1 MNISVL
7 GAGNGGTA
15 VAAEL
20 SMRGHEVSLIKTS
33 HAMHDDNYNYL
44 IEREGAVNLIEN
56 GNKVTAKINR
66 VTRDLSLLSESEIV
80 IIYIQSNYHEDLIT
94 RIKPYLCDG
103 QILLIN
109 PGYLSTAYV
118 LKHCKG
124 IDLTICEAQSSFVD
138 CRIIEPGTIR
148 IGFRNV
154 RNPLGIYPVSKT
166 EYSRSKLDQLGYP
179 FVYLPS
185 VVEAALHN
193 PNLIVHT
200 VGAIMSIPR
209 IEKTKG
215 DYCMYHEVFTPSVW
229 KILEALDKEKMDVME
244 KLGCQR
250 ISYVEACKYRNT
262 LNDKRDAKEVFFWY
276 ANMPT
281 RAKGPTVVDSRYIT
295 EDVPQGLVLLETL
308 GKKLRVKT
316 PTCTSLINL
325 ASSSLDRDFRL
336 EGRSIERLGSD
347 VLEDIINDRDNS
359 ISMVSEFELV
369 Q

>member
-20 SMRGHEVSLIKTS
+20 SLRGHNINLIKTS
-33 HAMHDDNYNYL
+33 HAMHDDNFDYL
-44 IEREGAVNLIEN
+44 IENN
-56 GNKVTAKINR
+56 GRVVIHEKGESVTAHIKN
-66 VTRDLSLLSESEIV
+66 VTRDLSVLSDSEIV
-80 IIYIQSNYHEDLIT
+80 IIYIQTNYHENLIK

-118 LKHCKG
+118 LKHCSD

-138 CRIIEPGTIR
+138 CRISRPGHIKV
-148 IGFRNV
+148 GFRNV
-154 RNPLGIYPVSKT
+154 RNPIGIYPAGRTEESK
-166 EYSRSKLDQLGYP
+166 EILNELGYP
-179 FVYLPS
+179 LVYLPS
-185 VVEAALHN
+185 VIEAALHN

-229 KILEALDKEKMDVME
+229 RILEALDGEKMNVME
-244 KLGCQR
+244 KLGSKR

-262 LNDKRDAKEVFFWY
+262 LDDARDAKEVFFWY
-276 ANMPT
+276 AKMPT
-281 RAKGPTVVDSRYIT
+281 RAKGPIKVDSRYIS

-308 GKKLRVKT
+308 GIKLKVKT
-316 PTCTSLINL
+316 PVCTGLINIATAAL
-325 ASSSLDRDFRL
+325 GRELRL
-336 EGRSIERLGSD
+336 EGRTLESLGTSILEEIIEDREMNKQE
-347 VLEDIINDRDNS
+347 VLE
-359 ISMVSEFELV
+359 IS
-369 Q
+369 

>member
-20 SMRGHEVSLIKTS
+20 SLRGHYVNLIKTS
-33 HAMHDDNYNYL
+33 HAMHDDNFDY
-44 IEREGAVNLIEN
+44 IIKKGGQVNLIEN
-56 GNKVTAKINR
+56 GKKVTARINN
-66 VTRDLSLLSESEIV
+66 VTRDISQISDSEII
-80 IIYIQSNYHEDLIT
+80 IIYIQTNYHEKLIK

-118 LKHCKG
+118 IKHCNDVD
-124 IDLTICEAQSSFVD
+124 ITVCEAQSSFVD
-138 CRIIEPGTIR
+138 CRITQPGTIK

-154 RNPLGIYPVSKT
+154 RNPIGIYPKSQKSYSKN
-166 EYSRSKLDQLGYP
+166 KLNQLGYP

-229 KILEALDKEKMDVME
+229 KILEDLDKEKMNVME
-244 KLGCQR
+244 KLGCKR
-250 ISYVEACKYRNT
+250 ISYVEACKFRNT
-262 LNDKRDAKEVFFWY
+262 LDDKRNAKDVFFWY
-276 ANMPT
+276 AGMPT

-308 GKKLRVKT
+308 GYKLKVKT
-316 PTCTSLINL
+316 PICTSLINI
-325 ASSSLDRDFRL
+325 ASAALGRNFRS
-336 EGRSIERLGSD
+336 EGRSIERLGSE
-347 VLEDIINDRDNS
+347 VLENIIIDREEVASLN
-359 ISMVSEFELV
+359 
-369 Q
+369 